1 MYLKLMRLAIE
12 AISVPSPP
20 ILVPMIKM
28 CSYRKTRQQNR
39 SWHIAHD
46 LACQNCSDC
55 LTSGHNTAEE
65 MAELRNTSKV
75 SNKINNAV
83 KWDQIATPF
92 SLNNAHPHQ

>member
-1 MYLKLMRLAIE
+1 MRILFCNVFKANE
-12 AISVPSPP
+12 ACHRGNQ
-20 ILVPMIKM
+20 
-28 CSYRKTRQQNR
+28 CSKPADVGADDQGCVVIRKTRQQNR

-75 SNKINNAV
+75 SNKN
-83 KWDQIATPF
+83 K
-92 SLNNAHPHQ
+92 

>member
-20 ILVPMIKM
+20 IIGADDQGCVVI
-28 CSYRKTRQQNR
+28 RKTRQQNR

-75 SNKINNAV
+75 SNKN
-83 KWDQIATPF
+83 K
-92 SLNNAHPHQ
+92 